1 MKELI
6 KEIRKD
12 VKELIIK
19 VGGTKNILNQDK
31 NEIIEKYTTELDRKT
46 MSDRM
51 VEVMTTITNQ
61 VDYFRYS
68 KGM

>member
-1 MKELI
+1 MKELT